1 MGGSVHLAGRF
12 GRAED
17 RSIEERIRSSPG
29 SAEKIAAAVRKDGAP
44 VETGGWSVQSGAQRY
59 HCGKQ
64 KLKRDM

>member
-17 RSIEERIRSSPG
+17 RSIEERIRRSPG

-44 VETGGWSVQSGAQRY
+44 VETGGIERVFNLERKDITAASES
-59 HCGKQ
+59 
-64 KLKRDM
+64 

>member
-17 RSIEERIRSSPG
+17 RSIEERTRAPG

-44 VETGGWSVQSGAQRY
+44 VETGGIERVFNLERKDITAASGS
-59 HCGKQ
+59 
-64 KLKRDM
+64 